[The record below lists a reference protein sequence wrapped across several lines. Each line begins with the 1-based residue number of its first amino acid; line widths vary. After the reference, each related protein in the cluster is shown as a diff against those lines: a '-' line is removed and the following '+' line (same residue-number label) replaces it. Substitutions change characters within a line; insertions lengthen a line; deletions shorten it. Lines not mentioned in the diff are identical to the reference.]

1 MQSKVDEITEDSWKK
16 EIFPEWGSWLN
27 EEIEQTHVEKA
38 AILNGVEEKVP
49 FIGPKYVVDQWIAW
63 GVPQDRCIIVKPGD
77 TLKIKDVQI
86 LVTDSFDRSILITDP
101 DTDQAGIPADNQV
114 PEMDKRSVNYVVKTT
129 AGTVYDAADS
139 HYSAYFAKHGQ
150 EFNIDVATVAYGEN
164 PIGVQD
170 KMTSVDVL
178 RTAEAL
184 QTKVII
190 PLHWDIWSNM
200 LGDPY
205 EIELLWKYRKEKL
218 QYQFNPMMWLPGGKF
233 TYPDDIGKLQY
244 YHPRGFNDRYT
255 NNRGVCGKIMKL
267 QVAIDRVS
275 LTKAIQLSKQLD
287 GLVDIVELGT
297 SIVKDY
303 GLEALKDRRFRL
315 KQSELLVDLKTI
327 DEGEYEFKKGFET
340 SADILTVMGNASRG
354 TLEQNL

>member
-27 EEIEQTHVEKA
+27 EEIEQTHVEKGKFNMWWLSNMGLWIKSDGQTNLAIDLWSGTGKQTHFKADMSPRHQWARLTGGRAIQPNLRATPIVINPFKIKHLDAFLVTHFHHDHIDANVAA

-255 NNRGVCGKIMKL
+255 NNV
-267 QVAIDRVS
+267 
-275 LTKAIQLSKQLD
+275 
-287 GLVDIVELGT
+287 
-297 SIVKDY
+297 
-303 GLEALKDRRFRL
+303 
-315 KQSELLVDLKTI
+315 
-327 DEGEYEFKKGFET
+327 
-340 SADILTVMGNASRG
+340 
-354 TLEQNL
+354 NLPYKSFL